1 MTDRPAAAQPGGGPD
16 LVSSLAAFPD
26 DLSRMLQGFSVDALK
41 RPASDGG
48 WGVIENLGHLR
59 DWEEIY
65 LARVQTMLAEDNPQL
80 PEYDDQLWEIEHD
93 YRGQDPAKVLERLRG
108 LRQQLV
114 AVLHTVP
121 AEAWT
126 RTGQIGAQANV
137 TLEEIVRGIRRHD
150 IEHARAIG
158 EALA

>member
-1 MTDRPAAAQPGGGPD
+1 MI
-16 LVSSLAAFPD
+16 SSLAAFPD
-26 DLSRMLQGFSVDALK
+26 ELGRMLQGYSVDALK

-65 LARVQTMLAEDNPQL
+65 LSRVKTILAEDHPNL

-108 LRQQLV
+108 QRQQLV
-114 AVLHTVP
+114 DILHTIP
-121 AEAWT
+121 AEAWA
-126 RTGQIGAQANV
+126 RSGQIGAEPNV
-137 TLEEIVRGIRRHD
+137 TLADIVQGIQLHD
-150 IEHARAIG
+150 VEHARAIG

>member
-1 MTDRPAAAQPGGGPD
+1 MTDSPAAGQLAGVAG
-16 LVSSLAAFPD
+16 LIASLAAFPD
-26 DLSRMLQGFSVDALK
+26 ELGRMLQGYPVDALK

-65 LARVQTMLAEDNPQL
+65 LSRVEAILDQDHPELPQ
-80 PEYDDQLWEIEHD
+80 YDDQLWEIEHD

-108 LRQQLV
+108 QRQRLV
-114 AVLHTVP
+114 DILQSVP

-126 RTGQIGAQANV
+126 RTGKIGPGTNV
-137 TLEEIVRGIRRHD
+137 TLEEVVRDIRQHD
-150 IEHARAIG
+150 VEHARAID

>member
-1 MTDRPAAAQPGGGPD
+1 MTDRPAAGQQDGVPG
-16 LVSSLAAFPD
+16 LIASLAAFPD
-26 DLSRMLQGFSVDALK
+26 ELGRMLQGYPVDALK

-65 LARVQTMLAEDNPQL
+65 LSRVETILTQEHPEL

-108 LRQQLV
+108 QRQRLV
-114 AVLHTVP
+114 DILQAVP
-121 AEAWT
+121 AEAWG
-126 RTGQIGAQANV
+126 RTGQIGSGTNV
-137 TLEEIVRGIRRHD
+137 TLEEVVRGIRLHD
-150 IEHARAIG
+150 VEHARAID